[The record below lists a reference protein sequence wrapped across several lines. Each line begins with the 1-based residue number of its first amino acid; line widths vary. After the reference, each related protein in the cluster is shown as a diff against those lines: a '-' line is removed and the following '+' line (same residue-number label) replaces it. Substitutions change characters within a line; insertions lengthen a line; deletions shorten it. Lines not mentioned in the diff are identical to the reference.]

1 MLRYDARDP
10 EASVPDRRNLPAGC
24 LIPAL
29 LILAGLAGGCLTLT
43 LILLACW
50 TGALVCAV

>member
-24 LIPAL
+24 LT
-29 LILAGLAGGCLTLT
+29 LA
-43 LILLACW
+43 LILLASLA
-50 TGALVCAV
+50 GALVCAA